1 MTMTAERKLPWD
13 WHDGVVPENVVLDA
27 AAYLETT
34 YSFAQYHSR
43 AAVGLRM
50 DAGAT
55 AYTGTMFDMGPRGHL
70 SIGRCSMI
78 NVSWIICDE
87 RIEIG
92 DHVLVS
98 WNAVLMDSYRLS
110 PDVPTRRRQLERMW
124 RDRVEPD
131 DPMQSKPIRVGN
143 AAWIGFESIVLPGV
157 TIGDGSIVGARSVV
171 ADDVPPYSIVAG
183 NPARVVRR
191 LEPGEARHV

>member
-1 MTMTAERKLPWD
+1 
-13 WHDGVVPENVVLDA
+13 
-27 AAYLETT
+27 
-34 YSFAQYHSR
+34 
-43 AAVGLRM
+43 
-50 DAGAT
+50 
-55 AYTGTMFDMGPRGHL
+55 
-70 SIGRCSMI
+70 
-78 NVSWIICDE
+78 VSWIICDE

-110 PDVPTRRRQLERMW
+110 HDVPTRRRQLERLW
-124 RDRVEPD
+124 RDRIEPD
-131 DPMQSKPIRVGN
+131 DPMQSKPIRIGN

-171 ADDVPPYSIVAG
+171 AEDVPPYSIVAG

-191 LEPGEARHV
+191 LEPGEARHA